1 MSLEQFMSTTN
12 NYDKICADKID
23 ESLNLLVPWY
33 LMAAYAYYVEDNP
46 ILSDS
51 FYDRLVQKLLAN
63 WDSIE
68 HPHKELLS
76 KEQLEAGTY
85 LGEYPSRIKGALESL
100 REIK

>member
-1 MSLEQFMSTTN
+1 MSTTN

-33 LMAAYAYYVEDNP
+33 LMAAYAYYVEDDP

-51 FYDRLVQKLLAN
+51 FYDRLAQKLLAN

-68 HPHKELLS
+68 HPHKKLLS